1 MFTRKSMEF
10 FNALHGLIL
19 FGFKLM
25 SIAEK
30 RFDQGTRISEG
41 YGSIQCPILASLS
54 SFGLIA

>member
-1 MFTRKSMEF
+1 MEF

-30 RFDQGTRISEG
+30 WFDKGTRISEG
-41 YGSIQCPILASLS
+41 YGGRQHPILASLS

>member
-1 MFTRKSMEF
+1 MEF

-41 YGSIQCPILASLS
+41 YGSIQRPILASLG